1 MALSMIEIQKRLEK
15 VQEDYGTLEVTKS
28 KAQEE
33 VYRCM
38 HEQQKLTTELNE
50 LIIQMNSQKMNTS
63 GLSLPGQNFS
73 VKKGPHA
80 N

>member
-1 MALSMIEIQKRLEK
+1 MALSMTEIQKRLEK
-15 VQEDYGTLEVTKS
+15 VQEDYGTLEVAKS

-33 VYRCM
+33 VYKCM

-50 LIIQMNSQKMNTS
+50 LIIQMNSQKVNTS
-63 GLSLPGQNFS
+63 GIALPGQGFN
-73 VKKGPHA
+73 VKKGPHI